1 MFNLSLLLDLKYSIM
16 QEIVG
21 PIAGLVKWTFDNVLV
36 PIGDLPD
43 YINPNYIFLVIGFL
57 GMLYWLN
64 LQQKF
69 NKQAANNPSQIK

>member
-1 MFNLSLLLDLKYSIM
+1 M

-43 YINPNYIFLVIGFL
+43 LVNPNYIFLVIGFL
-57 GMLYWLN
+57 GMFYWLN
-64 LQQKF
+64 MQRKY
-69 NKQAANNPSQIK
+69 NNQAANNPNQIK

>member
-1 MFNLSLLLDLKYSIM
+1 M

-21 PIAGLVKWTFDNVLV
+21 PIAKLVKWTFDNLLV

-43 YINPNYIFLVIGFL
+43 IVNPNYIFLFVGFL

-64 LQQKF
+64 MQKKF
-69 NKQAANNPSQIK
+69 NKQAANNPNQIK